1 MKMLKR
7 TAALAALLLM
17 LAAFIAPGFYAD
29 TITYTFSEVYILGHR
44 FYYPDDGP
52 KPTVTISG
60 SKITFTIPDLRYTG
74 EYIDSNGQESSL
86 PSVIYGTMDDEIN
99 KVMEENP
106 TGWLRGRG
114 IGLSRYGTVDDDFTY
129 IESDVEFNTADSVDE
144 VVIRFLFRS
153 ETDLYQA
160 TIEYYV
166 EVLSPDLQNHRT
178 VLGKRIISFD
188 KPYGSPQIVTSNAE
202 QDSGEDKGAVFEG
215 SDPVDDRDT
224 GGTDV
229 ARTVSAAAGG
239 AAVAVGV
246 GAAVSKGK
254 KKNNKKEKKKRVDYK
269 MYVFKDFGDSI
280 RKGAQ
285 PVRVCARI
293 ARIEDGREFDDPQLT
308 AAIIP
313 STRRLNLDSYGMYGR
328 YMAANVSVGSEISGD
343 SGTVTFTLRT
353 AAGTFTRNIIFRLLG
368 EPYIHFV
375 EKNSDES
382 LTPLGNRESFEAILG
397 DGFEYTKLFMLR
409 EAAEEPDRFDTE
421 SEKSS
426 FEIRV
431 EKTNRQY
438 LYRAVFKNR
447 TASPDRNEVFS
458 KIRKEVQYIT
468 AKFKDGSSAGC
479 YAVASLF
486 PEGLSVRAEK
496 IENERIPIKCYG
508 MENDKN
514 TSDRFAGE
522 KFCLTLA
529 VKTDKGA
536 ELFHLP
542 DSKVKLTF
550 AKNLEGDTR
559 QKDPVSDKIAGKYG
573 FKIEPEGR
581 GEFRFIPQDWLFQ
594 PKKDT
599 VYGAVLTAACNYQG
613 TRYER
618 NIPLRLIGQLDDP
631 MGGWQKEYDG
641 LKKRIEKF
649 SLPEEKDKWIA
660 RFEQCSTNP
669 PCSVEELRLVSK
681 EILFRYM
688 DYWEKQNEKDK
699 AYALK
704 MDRMLS
710 AAEWTKFVGDCA
722 FSYLVK
728 LYAGPLADAVITP
741 CKDIFLYSVGEY
753 LASCGRGES
762 FDVRNLEIYKSLNT
776 AGDLVSSI
784 WMAQG
789 VKSNLTDFKKIFYY
803 IAGYFV
809 LAIFRNYFKIM
820 GEQNKSD
827 WWGAIT
833 AAFRDL
839 TISTFRIAAGELFRK
854 WIEKSQLF
862 KKMFGEKTAELI
874 TKELKGQIKTNVDFN
889 SKGVTFSENISP
901 ETAVALA
908 VERFL
913 VRLVGKGAA
922 AVYDKLAPKFANS
935 SFGLNEQNQPV
946 YCFPFYESD
955 SGITVYIEINLT
967 QIVTC
972 MASGPFAFGVLLFQT
987 FFNRLIGWNEP
998 VTFQS
1003 DPPVERDRKREQR
1016 TQAELK
1022 ANYDKMFNNPS
1033 S

>member
-17 LAAFIAPGFYAD
+17 LAALIAPGFYAD
-29 TITYTFSEVYILGHR
+29 TITYTFSEVFLLNR
-44 FYYPDDGP
+44 SLYYPDDGP

-74 EYIDSNGQESSL
+74 EYIDSNGQEYSL
-86 PSVIYGTMDDEIN
+86 PSVIYGTMDKDIFQ
-99 KVMEENP
+99 KMEENP

-114 IGLSRYGTVDDDFTY
+114 IGYSRYGTVDDDFTY
-129 IESDVEFNTADSVDE
+129 IYGDVEYDTADSVDE
-144 VVIRFLFRS
+144 VVINFLFRS
-153 ETDLYQA
+153 ETDLFKA
-160 TIEYYV
+160 KIEYYV
-166 EVLSPDLQNHRT
+166 EVLSPQRQTILDN
-178 VLGKRIISFD
+178 RIICFEE
-188 KPYGSPQIVTSNAE
+188 PYGSPQIVTSNAE
-202 QDSGEDKGAVFEG
+202 QDSGEDKGVVFEG

-239 AAVAVGV
+239 AAVAVGA

-269 MYVFKDFGDSI
+269 MYVYKDFGDSI

-353 AAGTFTRNIIFRLLG
+353 AGGTFTRNIIFRLSG

-382 LTPLGNRESFEAILG
+382 LTPRGNRESFEAILG

-409 EAAEEPDRFDTE
+409 EAAEEPVRFDTE

-431 EKTNRQY
+431 EKTERQY

-447 TASPDRNEVFS
+447 TASPDRNEIFS

-559 QKDPVSDKIAGKYG
+559 LKDPVSDKIAGKYG

-599 VYGAVLTAACNYQG
+599 VYGAVLTAVCSYQG

-908 VERFL
+908 VERCL

-967 QIVTC
+967 QILTC

>member
-1 MKMLKR
+1 
-7 TAALAALLLM
+7 
-17 LAAFIAPGFYAD
+17 
-29 TITYTFSEVYILGHR
+29 
-44 FYYPDDGP
+44 
-52 KPTVTISG
+52 
-60 SKITFTIPDLRYTG
+60 
-74 EYIDSNGQESSL
+74 
-86 PSVIYGTMDDEIN
+86 
-99 KVMEENP
+99 
-106 TGWLRGRG
+106 
-114 IGLSRYGTVDDDFTY
+114 
-129 IESDVEFNTADSVDE
+129 
-144 VVIRFLFRS
+144 
-153 ETDLYQA
+153 
-160 TIEYYV
+160 
-166 EVLSPDLQNHRT
+166 
-178 VLGKRIISFD
+178 
-188 KPYGSPQIVTSNAE
+188 
-202 QDSGEDKGAVFEG
+202 
-215 SDPVDDRDT
+215 
-224 GGTDV
+224 
-229 ARTVSAAAGG
+229 
-239 AAVAVGV
+239 
-246 GAAVSKGK
+246 
-254 KKNNKKEKKKRVDYK
+254 
-269 MYVFKDFGDSI
+269 
-280 RKGAQ
+280 
-285 PVRVCARI
+285 
-293 ARIEDGREFDDPQLT
+293 
-308 AAIIP
+308 
-313 STRRLNLDSYGMYGR
+313 
-328 YMAANVSVGSEISGD
+328 
-343 SGTVTFTLRT
+343 
-353 AAGTFTRNIIFRLLG
+353 
-368 EPYIHFV
+368 
-375 EKNSDES
+375 
-382 LTPLGNRESFEAILG
+382 
-397 DGFEYTKLFMLR
+397 
-409 EAAEEPDRFDTE
+409 
-421 SEKSS
+421 
-426 FEIRV
+426 
-431 EKTNRQY
+431 
-438 LYRAVFKNR
+438 
-447 TASPDRNEVFS
+447 
-458 KIRKEVQYIT
+458 
-468 AKFKDGSSAGC
+468 
-479 YAVASLF
+479 
-486 PEGLSVRAEK
+486 
-496 IENERIPIKCYG
+496 
-508 MENDKN
+508 
-514 TSDRFAGE
+514 
-522 KFCLTLA
+522 
-529 VKTDKGA
+529 
-536 ELFHLP
+536 
-542 DSKVKLTF
+542 
-550 AKNLEGDTR
+550 
-559 QKDPVSDKIAGKYG
+559 
-573 FKIEPEGR
+573 
-581 GEFRFIPQDWLFQ
+581 
-594 PKKDT
+594 
-599 VYGAVLTAACNYQG
+599 
-613 TRYER
+613 
-618 NIPLRLIGQLDDP
+618 
-631 MGGWQKEYDG
+631 
-641 LKKRIEKF
+641 
-649 SLPEEKDKWIA
+649 
-660 RFEQCSTNP
+660 
-669 PCSVEELRLVSK
+669 
-681 EILFRYM
+681 M

-908 VERFL
+908 VERCL

-967 QIVTC
+967 QILTC